1 MMLVLGRREQQSIVI
16 TNEKTGEEFEVMVTQ
31 IEPKM
36 VKLGF
41 TAPDHITIK
50 RKEIAGKSGKD
61 WTREK
66 NYNR

>member
-1 MMLVLGRREQQSIVI
+1 MLVLGRREQQSIVI
-16 TNEKTGEEFEVMVTQ
+16 TNELTGEEFEVMVTQ

-50 RKEIAGKSGKD
+50 RKELVYKNGQKF
-61 WTREK
+61 TYEK
-66 NYNR
+66 NYNK